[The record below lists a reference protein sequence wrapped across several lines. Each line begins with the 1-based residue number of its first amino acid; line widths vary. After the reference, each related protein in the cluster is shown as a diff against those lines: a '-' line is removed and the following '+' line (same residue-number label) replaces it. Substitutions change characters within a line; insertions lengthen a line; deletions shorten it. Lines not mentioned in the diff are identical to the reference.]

1 MRFKCPRGGRRYGVL
16 ATVVLFAMCGGGADS
31 LPAQSKL
38 LDKNKQAFPAAPAA
52 GTGALAPPVREALA
66 SVAPSL
72 RQRRFPSD
80 AVSTIGMSGD
90 GRLLWYLY
98 DLMRFATRDSLPI
111 VVDAFEEL
119 SGAELPGQP
128 ITAMGDRVLA
138 WDLPAPPDYRLLK
151 GDLFLQIEPR
161 WAPFFEDED
170 SAIDWRLVGWG
181 GVYIDDR
188 ADATAGQICPRGCIP
203 ALDQPAV
210 TDAKG
215 GSWYPDNDLVFG
227 IVIGRQARAYPKNI
241 MEVHEM
247 VNDTLGGRRLAI
259 PYCTLCLSVQAYF
272 TDDVKGFRPLLR
284 TSGLLSRSNKFMYDV
299 TTFSAVDT
307 FTGEA
312 ISGSLLDAGVKL
324 NQTTVVTS
332 HLGGVARGPPGHHDH
347 RGRWRN
353 RPELPAQPPARP
365 RRRRPHLS
373 RRRRRPAARRAR
385 CGAGRHGRRW
395 YAGRVPGGVGSPGTG
410 GRRNSCARRG
420 GAATG
425 CRGATRVH
433 RRCGD
438 SGAMKHS
445 GLRGVSFSQKRSCGS
460 GRARGRA
467 PLRQRPERADDL
479 LSCRRRPQ
487 AVLGQH
493 GPPGRT
499 GEQRGKPCGGGRGA
513 GAVPE

>member
-16 ATVVLFAMCGGGADS
+16 ATIVLFAMCGGGADS

-52 GTGALAPPVREALA
+52 GTGALAPPVGEALA

-98 DLMRFATRDSLPI
+98 DLARFATRDSLPI
-111 VVDAFEEL
+111 VVDAFEKL
-119 SGAELPGQP
+119 SGAELSGQP

-161 WAPFFEDED
+161 WAPFFNDED
-170 SAIDWRLVGWG
+170 SKIDWRLVGWG
-181 GVYIDDR
+181 GVYIDAR

-210 TDAKG
+210 TDTKG
-215 GSWYPDNDLVFG
+215 GSWYPDDDLVFG
-227 IVIGRQARAYPKNI
+227 IVIGREARAYPKNI

-247 VNDTLGGRRLAI
+247 VNDTLGGRRLGI

-272 TDDVKGFRPLLR
+272 TDDVKDFRPLLR

-299 TTFSAVDT
+299 STFSAVDT

-312 ISGSLLDAGVKL
+312 LSGALLDAGVKL

-332 HLGGVARGPPGHHDH
+332 TWAAWRAAHPDTTIIAEDGGIGRSYPRNPLRGRDDAGPIFPVGDVDPRLGVHDVVLGVTNADSTPVAFPVGSARLALEAGETVALAGVA
-347 RGRWRN
+347 
-353 RPELPAQPPARP
+353 LQPD
-365 RRRRPHLS
+365 
-373 RRRRRPAARRAR
+373 
-385 CGAGRHGRRW
+385 AG
-395 YAGRVPGGVGSPGTG
+395 
-410 GRRNSCARRG
+410 
-420 GAATG
+420 
-425 CRGATRVH
+425 
-433 RRCGD
+433 
-438 SGAMKHS
+438 
-445 GLRGVSFSQKRSCGS
+445 GLRAFIDGAEIPAHEAFWFAWSQFQPKT
-460 GRARGRA
+460 
-467 PLRQRPERADDL
+467 LLWER
-479 LSCRRRPQ
+479 
-487 AVLGQH
+487 
-493 GPPGRT
+493 
-499 GEQRGKPCGGGRGA
+499 
-513 GAVPE
+513 